1 MKIHS
6 HTPAGDASIG
16 ERRVPG
22 LDAAWSLRPCQP
34 HDRTAI
40 QDLLRRAKL
49 PHDGLEAFFNSTFV
63 LAQAGTDIIGSV
75 GIEVYGRYGLVRSL
89 AVAPEWQGMAIGRAL
104 LQDRL
109 AWAKSRGLIAVFL
122 LTLESDYFARFDF
135 KRVARDSVPPEV
147 RRSAEFSSIC
157 PETATVMALPM
168 NYSDEDL
175 RNGVRAKYAAI
186 ASEVKDRSTNE
197 GNKTRA
203 SCCQPSSCGA
213 SENPITSGLYSDDE
227 LADVPDDAA
236 LASLGCGNPTAL
248 AALQPGDVVL
258 DLGSGGG
265 IDVILSARRVAP
277 GGKAYGLDMTDEML
291 DIARQNQKQAGITN
305 AEFLKGHIEDIP
317 LADGAV
323 DVVISNCVIN
333 LSTDKRKTLSEA
345 LRVLKPG
352 GRFAVS
358 DIVSTGPVPESVR
371 RDAELW
377 AGCLAG
383 SLEEG
388 EYRRLLQEVGFEEID
403 IKPTRIYDAANFC
416 GGDAN
421 ADTKESGKT
430 NSITGLFM
438 GAFVEARKPNR

>member
-1 MKIHS
+1 
-6 HTPAGDASIG
+6 
-16 ERRVPG
+16 
-22 LDAAWSLRPCQP
+22 
-34 HDRTAI
+34 
-40 QDLLRRAKL
+40 
-49 PHDGLEAFFNSTFV
+49 
-63 LAQAGTDIIGSV
+63 
-75 GIEVYGRYGLVRSL
+75 
-89 AVAPEWQGMAIGRAL
+89 
-104 LQDRL
+104 
-109 AWAKSRGLIAVFL
+109 
-122 LTLESDYFARFDF
+122 
-135 KRVARDSVPPEV
+135 
-147 RRSAEFSSIC
+147 
-157 PETATVMALPM
+157 M